1 LTTPNNQTVLHEN
14 ILSPIRAYVIRDY
27 LTNLRVDNIGSV
39 EVFSS
44 LTSTND
50 YLAQKEFAGKN
61 EIAICIAE
69 EQTQGR
75 GRFGHSWWS
84 PSGVNLYMSILWPL
98 KQWSK
103 QYEILGL
110 WLLIAI
116 AELLEQLGFVGVRLK
131 WPNDIC
137 IGNKKLGGIL
147 IERKACQSKHNLII
161 GVGMNVAMSK
171 LNNMQLDNPWVDLVS
186 HKPDWEMT
194 RNEFAAHMIVSLTK
208 ALARL
213 ESNNSIGLSLMWSR
227 YDALRQRQVEFTYQ
241 NKCNIGVVHGIDEL
255 GQIIMSV
262 NGEELHLHS
271 SHVSEIKI

>member
-1 LTTPNNQTVLHEN
+1 LTTPNNQTILHEN

-75 GRFGHSWWS
+75 GRLGHSWWS

-103 QYEILGL
+103 QYEILSL

-116 AELLEQLGFVGVRLK
+116 AELLIQLGFVRVQLK

-137 IGNKKLGGIL
+137 IENRKLGGML
-147 IERKACQSKHNLII
+147 IERKACQSSHNLII
-161 GVGMNVAMSK
+161 GVGINVAMSK
-171 LNNMQLDNPWVDLVS
+171 LNNMQLENPWTDLVS
-186 HKPDWEMT
+186 NKPDWEMT

-208 ALARL
+208 ALAKL
-213 ESNNSIGLSLMWSR
+213 ESNTSIDLSSTWSR

-241 NKCNIGVVHGIDEL
+241 DRRNIGVVHGIDEL
-255 GQIIMSV
+255 GQIIMNV